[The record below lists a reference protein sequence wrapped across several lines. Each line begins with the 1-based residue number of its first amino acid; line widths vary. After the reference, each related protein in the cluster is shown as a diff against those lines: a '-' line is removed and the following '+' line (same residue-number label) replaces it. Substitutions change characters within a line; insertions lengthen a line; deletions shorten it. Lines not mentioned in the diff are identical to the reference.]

1 MSDKN
6 VDKMSDRELRDELRE
21 ARSIIDILN
30 REVLQHDRAA
40 KCFHEHCHS
49 TTYSD
54 GEGVQSIVY
63 TCLRCR
69 HVWSDL

>member
-6 VDKMSDRELRDELRE
+6 VDKMSDRELRDELRF

-30 REVLQHDRAA
+30 REVLQRDKAA

-49 TTYSD
+49 TTYSAN
-54 GEGVQSIVY
+54 ERERTIVY
-63 TCLRCR
+63 TCLKCR